1 MEKRKYR
8 LGDYEFDTYTEYLE
22 AQEDLKKIDL
32 ITEEVDIN
40 DVDVAARLYTL
51 IRNNEIVFHS
61 KIGVS
66 FFMYL
71 SDIVANKSLLMA
83 EEQKEHE
90 ALKWKNSRRARKY
103 RLVGVLCVIAAV
115 VCFGYFAYAD
125 YLEDQS
131 AQEMKRLQD
140 MQNMTG
146 HYIEEEGYIEQPDTD
161 ADNVPEVN
169 IPDQTADASGDAAP
183 EKPEKIPDILP
194 EYEEIYAENQDLAG
208 WLEIDGTSINYPV
221 LQSDTEKDSLF
232 YLTHSFAKK
241 KDKNGSLFMDYRN
254 DFLNRDTN
262 IIIYG
267 HNMKN
272 GAMFGSLK
280 KYLDKGY
287 LEKHKKIRFD
297 TIYER
302 GTYEV
307 IGAFLSEVSYQDE
320 YTFRYYNFLNAENE
334 SEFEA
339 FRVNVMQLDALKKGT
354 LDAKYGDQLLTLS
367 TCNSYTD
374 EGRMF
379 IIAKRID
386 KTSKKQQMGE
396 IES

>member
-1 MEKRKYR
+1 MMEKKKYR
-8 LGDYEFDTYTEYLE
+8 LGDYEFDTYEEYLE

-40 DVDVAARLYTL
+40 DVDVAARLYTR
-51 IRNNEIVFHS
+51 IRNKEIVFHS
-61 KIGVS
+61 KVGIN

-71 SDIVANKSLLMA
+71 SDIVANHSMIMV
-83 EEQKEHE
+83 EEKKAQEN
-90 ALKWKNSRRARKY
+90 LKKKNTKQVKKY
-103 RLVGVLCVIAAV
+103 RLAGVLCVLAAV
-115 VCFGYFAYAD
+115 VCFGYFAYTD
-125 YLEDQS
+125 YLEEQS
-131 AQEMKRLQD
+131 ALEMKRLQD

-146 HYIEEEGYIEQPDTD
+146 HYIEEEPSSEQPEDD
-161 ADNVPEVN
+161 ADDTKKE
-169 IPDQTADASGDAAP
+169 DDTEQADASDEP
-183 EKPEKIPDILP
+183 QEQPDILP

-208 WLEIDGTSINYPV
+208 WLEIDGTTINYPV
-221 LQSDTEKDSLF
+221 LQSDSEEDSQF

-267 HNMKN
+267 HNMKS

-280 KYLDKGY
+280 KYLDQGY
-287 LEKHKKIRFD
+287 LEKHAKIRFD
-297 TIYER
+297 TIYEY

-320 YTFRYYNFLNAENE
+320 YTFRYYNFLNADTE

-367 TCNSYTD
+367 TCSSYTD

-379 IIAKRID
+379 IIAKRI
-386 KTSKKQQMGE
+386 E
-396 IES
+396 

>member
-1 MEKRKYR
+1 MMEKKKYK
-8 LGDYEFDTYTEYLE
+8 LGDYEFDTYEEYLE

-40 DVDVAARLYTL
+40 DVDVAARLYTR
-51 IRNNEIVFHS
+51 IRNKEIVFHS
-61 KIGVS
+61 KVGIN

-71 SDIVANKSLLMA
+71 SDIVANHSMLMV
-83 EEQKEHE
+83 EEKKAQED
-90 ALKWKNSRRARKY
+90 LKKKNNKRAKKY
-103 RLVGVLCVIAAV
+103 RLAGVICVLAAA
-115 VCFGYFAYAD
+115 VCFGYFAYTD

-131 AQEMKRLQD
+131 ALEMKRLQD

-146 HYIEEEGYIEQPDTD
+146 HYIEEEAFSEQPENEK
-161 ADNVPEVN
+161 AVAQAEE
-169 IPDQTADASGDAAP
+169 PDQSDQPKKETSD
-183 EKPEKIPDILP
+183 EQKKLPDILP
-194 EYEEIYAENQDLAG
+194 EYQEIYAENEDLVG
-208 WLEIDGTSINYPV
+208 WLEIDGTVINYPV
-221 LQSDTEKDSLF
+221 LQSDSEENSQF

-254 DFLNRDTN
+254 DFVDRDTN

-267 HNMKN
+267 HNMKS
-272 GAMFGSLK
+272 GAMFGTLK
-280 KYLDKGY
+280 KYLEKGY
-287 LEKHKKIRFD
+287 LEKHPKIRFD

-320 YTFRYYNFLNAENE
+320 YTFRYYNFLNANNE

-339 FRVNVMQLDALKKGT
+339 FCVNVMQLDALKKGT

-367 TCNSYTD
+367 TCSSYTD

-379 IIAKRID
+379 IIAKRI
-386 KTSKKQQMGE
+386 E
-396 IES
+396 

>member
-8 LGDYEFDTYTEYLE
+8 LGDYEFDTYEEYLE
-22 AQEDLKKIDL
+22 AEEDLKKIDL

-40 DVDVAARLYTL
+40 DIDVAVRLYTR
-51 IRNNEIVFHS
+51 IRNKEIVFHS
-61 KIGVS
+61 KVGIN

-71 SDIVANKSLLMA
+71 SDIVANHSMLMV
-83 EEQKEHE
+83 EEKKAQENRKE
-90 ALKWKNSRRARKY
+90 KNNRRAKHY
-103 RLVGVLCVIAAV
+103 RLAGAICVLAAV
-115 VCFGYFAYAD
+115 ACFGYFAYTD
-125 YLEDQS
+125 YLEEQS
-131 AQEMKRLQD
+131 ALEMKRLQD

-146 HYIEEEGYIEQPDTD
+146 HYIEEEAFLEQPGDGTGTAKTD
-161 ADNVPEVN
+161 SPDEVKPDEPEKKQPVQKETE
-169 IPDQTADASGDAAP
+169 QTAQV
-183 EKPEKIPDILP
+183 EKLPDILP
-194 EYEEIYAENQDLAG
+194 EYEEIYAENNDLAG
-208 WLEIDGTSINYPV
+208 WLQIDGTEINYPV
-221 LQSDTEKDSLF
+221 LQSGSEEDSQF

-254 DFLNRDTN
+254 DFVDRDTN

-267 HNMKN
+267 HNMKS

-280 KYLDKGY
+280 KYLEKDY
-287 LEKHKKIRFD
+287 LEKHAKIRFD

-320 YTFRYYNFLNAENE
+320 YTFRYYNFLNADNK

-339 FRVNVMQLDALKKGT
+339 FAVNVMQLDALKQGT

-367 TCNSYTD
+367 TCSSYTD

-379 IIAKRID
+379 IIAKRI
-386 KTSKKQQMGE
+386 K
-396 IES
+396 

>member
-1 MEKRKYR
+1 MMEKRKFR
-8 LGDYEFDTYTEYLE
+8 LGDYEFDSYREYLE

-61 KIGVS
+61 KVGIS

-71 SDIVANKSLLMA
+71 SDVVANHSMYLADEKK
-83 EEQKEHE
+83 EQELCRQKDR
-90 ALKWKNSRRARKY
+90 KRARKY
-103 RLVGVLCVIAAV
+103 RLAGVLCVCAALL
-115 VCFGYFAYAD
+115 CFGYFTYED
-125 YLEDQS
+125 YLSDQ
-131 AQEMKRLQD
+131 AALEMKRLQD

-146 HYIEEEGYIEQPDTD
+146 HYIEEEAYQSTDTLSGPAVTEPVEQVGASAP
-161 ADNVPEVN
+161 ADEKKK
-169 IPDQTADASGDAAP
+169 
-183 EKPEKIPDILP
+183 EKPELLP
-194 EYEEIYAENQDLAG
+194 EYKELYAENPDLVG
-208 WLEIDGTSINYPV
+208 WLEIEGTVINYPV
-221 LQSDTEKDSLF
+221 LQSDDEEHSQY

-254 DFLNRDTN
+254 DFVDRDTN
-262 IIIYG
+262 LIVYG

-280 KYLDKGY
+280 EYLEKGY
-287 LEKHKKIRFD
+287 LEKHPTIRFD
-297 TIYER
+297 TIYEH

-320 YTFRYYNFLNAENE
+320 YTFRYYNFLNAASE
-334 SEFEA
+334 SEFDA
-339 FRVNVMQLDALKKGT
+339 FCVNVMQLDALKKGT
-354 LDAKYGDQLLTLS
+354 LDAKYGDKLLTLS
-367 TCNSYTD
+367 TCSSYTD

-379 IIAKRID
+379 IIAK
-386 KTSKKQQMGE
+386 K
-396 IES
+396 IEK

>member
-1 MEKRKYR
+1 MMEKKKYK
-8 LGDYEFDTYTEYLE
+8 LGDYEFDTYEEYLE

-40 DVDVAARLYTL
+40 DVDVAARLYTR
-51 IRNNEIVFHS
+51 IRNKEIVFHS
-61 KIGVS
+61 KVGIN

-71 SDIVANKSLLMA
+71 SDIVANHSMLMV
-83 EEQKEHE
+83 EEKKAQED
-90 ALKWKNSRRARKY
+90 LKKKNNKRAKKY
-103 RLVGVLCVIAAV
+103 RLAGVICVLAAA
-115 VCFGYFAYAD
+115 VCFGYFAYTD
-125 YLEDQS
+125 YLEEQS
-131 AQEMKRLQD
+131 ALEMKRLQD

-146 HYIEEEGYIEQPDTD
+146 HYIEEEAFSEQPENDKAVAQEED
-161 ADNVPEVN
+161 
-169 IPDQTADASGDAAP
+169 PDQSDQP
-183 EKPEKIPDILP
+183 EKETSDEQKELPDILP
-194 EYEEIYAENQDLAG
+194 EYQEIYAENKDLVG
-208 WLEIDGTSINYPV
+208 WLEIDGTVINYPV
-221 LQSDTEKDSLF
+221 LQSDSEENSQF

-254 DFLNRDTN
+254 DFVDRDTN

-267 HNMKN
+267 HNMKS
-272 GAMFGSLK
+272 GAMFGTLK
-280 KYLDKGY
+280 KYLEKGY
-287 LEKHKKIRFD
+287 LEKHPKIRFD

-320 YTFRYYNFLNAENE
+320 YTFRYYNFLNANNE

-339 FRVNVMQLDALKKGT
+339 FCVNVMQLDALKKGT

-367 TCNSYTD
+367 TCSSYTD

-379 IIAKRID
+379 IIAKRI
-386 KTSKKQQMGE
+386 E
-396 IES
+396 

>member
-1 MEKRKYR
+1 MMQKKKYR
-8 LGDYEFDTYTEYLE
+8 LGDYEFDTYEEYLE

-40 DVDVAARLYTL
+40 DVDVAARLYTR
-51 IRNNEIVFHS
+51 IRNKEIIFHS
-61 KIGVS
+61 KVGIN

-71 SDIVANKSLLMA
+71 SDIVANQSMALA
-83 EEQKEHE
+83 EEKKAQEN
-90 ALKWKNSRRARKY
+90 LKKKNTKRARKY
-103 RLVGVLCVIAAV
+103 RIAGVICVCAAV
-115 VCFGYFAYAD
+115 ACFGYFAYAD
-125 YLEDQS
+125 YLDEQS

-146 HYIEEEGYIEQPDTD
+146 HYIEEEDFSEEAQEDTPAQEETPAEEQT
-161 ADNVPEVN
+161 ETK
-169 IPDQTADASGDAAP
+169 DQT
-183 EKPEKIPDILP
+183 ETKQLKILP
-194 EYEEIYAENQDLAG
+194 EYEQIYAENSDLVG
-208 WLEIDGTSINYPV
+208 WLEIDGTVINYPV
-221 LQSDTEKDSLF
+221 LQSDTEQDSQF

-254 DFLNRDTN
+254 DFVDRDTN

-280 KYLDKGY
+280 KYLEKGY
-287 LEKHKKIRFD
+287 LEQHKKVRFD
-297 TIYER
+297 TIYEH

-307 IGAFLSEVSYQDE
+307 IDAFLSEASYQDE
-320 YTFRYYNFLNAENE
+320 YTFRYYNFLNAKNE
-334 SEFEA
+334 AEFDA
-339 FRVNVMQLDALKKGT
+339 FSVNVMQLDALKKGT

-367 TCNSYTD
+367 TCSSYTE

-379 IIAKRID
+379 IIAKKVD
-386 KTSKKQQMGE
+386 
-396 IES
+396 

>member
-1 MEKRKYR
+1 MMEKKKYR
-8 LGDYEFDTYTEYLE
+8 LGDYEFDTYEEYLE

-40 DVDVAARLYTL
+40 DVDVAARLYTR
-51 IRNNEIVFHS
+51 IRNKEIIFHS
-61 KIGVS
+61 KIGIN

-71 SDIVANKSLLMA
+71 SDIVANHSMLLA
-83 EEQKEHE
+83 EEKKAQEDQK
-90 ALKWKNSRRARKY
+90 KKNSKRARKY
-103 RLVGVLCVIAAV
+103 RIAGVICVVAAV
-115 VCFGYFAYAD
+115 ACFGYFAYAD
-125 YLEDQS
+125 YMDTQS

-146 HYIEEEGYIEQPDTD
+146 HYIAEEDFSEEADENDPTQDETAESDTAEQEDETGT
-161 ADNVPEVN
+161 ALPE
-169 IPDQTADASGDAAP
+169 
-183 EKPEKIPDILP
+183 ILP
-194 EYEEIYAENQDLAG
+194 EYEQIYAENPDLVG
-208 WLEIDGTSINYPV
+208 WLEIEGTVINYPV
-221 LQSDTEKDSLF
+221 LQSDTEEDSQF

-254 DFLNRDTN
+254 DFVNRDTN

-272 GAMFGSLK
+272 GSMFGSLK
-280 KYLDKGY
+280 NYLEKGY
-287 LEKHKKIRFD
+287 LEQHKTVRFD
-297 TIYER
+297 TIYEH

-307 IGAFLSEVSYQDE
+307 IDAFLSEVSYQDE
-320 YTFRYYNFLNAENE
+320 YTFRYYNFLNAKNK

-339 FRVNVMQLDALKKGT
+339 FSVNVMQLDALKKGT

-367 TCNSYTD
+367 TCSSYTE

-379 IIAKRID
+379 IIAKKVD
-386 KTSKKQQMGE
+386 
-396 IES
+396 

>member
-1 MEKRKYR
+1 MMEKKKYK
-8 LGDYEFDTYTEYLE
+8 LGDYEFDTYEEYLE

-40 DVDVAARLYTL
+40 DVDVAARLYTR
-51 IRNNEIVFHS
+51 IRNKEIVFHS
-61 KIGVS
+61 KVGIN

-71 SDIVANKSLLMA
+71 SDIVANHSMLMV
-83 EEQKEHE
+83 EEKKAQDD
-90 ALKWKNSRRARKY
+90 LKRINSKRAKNY
-103 RLVGVLCVIAAV
+103 RLVGVICVLAAI
-115 VCFGYFAYAD
+115 VCFGYFAYTD
-125 YLEDQS
+125 YLENQS

-146 HYIEEEGYIEQPDTD
+146 HYIEEEAFLEQPADSDAAQNENPDDTTD
-161 ADNVPEVN
+161 GQE
-169 IPDQTADASGDAAP
+169 QADASDEP
-183 EKPEKIPDILP
+183 KQLPDILP
-194 EYEEIYAENQDLAG
+194 EYEEIYAENNDLVG
-208 WLEIDGTSINYPV
+208 WLQIDGTVINYPV
-221 LQSDTEKDSLF
+221 LQSDSEENSQF

-254 DFLNRDTN
+254 DFVDRDTN

-267 HNMKN
+267 HNMKS

-287 LEKHKKIRFD
+287 LEKHSKIRFD

-320 YTFRYYNFLNAENE
+320 YAFRYYNFLNANNE

-339 FRVNVMQLDALKKGT
+339 FCVNVMQLDALKKGT

-379 IIAKRID
+379 IIAKRI
-386 KTSKKQQMGE
+386 K
-396 IES
+396 

>member
-1 MEKRKYR
+1 MEKKKFR
-8 LGDYEFDTYTEYLE
+8 LGDYEFDTYEEYLE

-40 DVDVAARLYTL
+40 DVDVAARLYTR
-51 IRNNEIVFHS
+51 IRNKEIVFHS
-61 KIGVS
+61 KVGIN

-71 SDIVANKSLLMA
+71 SDIVANHSMLMV
-83 EEQKEHE
+83 EEKKAQED
-90 ALKWKNSRRARKY
+90 LKKKNRKRARKY
-103 RLVGVLCVIAAV
+103 RLAGVICVLAAAG
-115 VCFGYFAYAD
+115 CFGYFAYTD
-125 YLEDQS
+125 YLEDQT
-131 AQEMKRLQD
+131 ALEMKRLQD

-146 HYIEEEGYIEQPDTD
+146 HYIEEEAFSELQDGD
-161 ADNVPEVN
+161 
-169 IPDQTADASGDAAP
+169 ADASQAVKADETNSEQPGKEEPDQP
-183 EKPEKIPDILP
+183 KKLPDILP
-194 EYEEIYAENQDLAG
+194 EYQEIYAENQDLVG
-208 WLEIDGTSINYPV
+208 WLQIDDTIINYPV
-221 LQSDTEKDSLF
+221 LQSDSEEDSQF

-254 DFLNRDTN
+254 DFVDRDTN
-262 IIIYG
+262 LIIYG
-267 HNMKN
+267 HNMKS

-280 KYLDKGY
+280 KYLEKGY
-287 LEKHKKIRFD
+287 LEKHPKIRFD

-320 YTFRYYNFLNAENE
+320 YTFRYYNFLNANNE

-339 FRVNVMQLDALKKGT
+339 FCVNVMQLDALKKGT

-367 TCNSYTD
+367 TCSSYTD

-379 IIAKRID
+379 IIAKRI
-386 KTSKKQQMGE
+386 K
-396 IES
+396 

>member
-1 MEKRKYR
+1 MMEKRKFR
-8 LGDYEFDTYTEYLE
+8 LGDYEFDTYEEYLE

-40 DVDVAARLYTL
+40 DVDVAARLYTR
-51 IRNNEIVFHS
+51 IRNEEIVFHS
-61 KIGVS
+61 KGGIN

-71 SDIVANKSLLMA
+71 SDIVANHSMLMV
-83 EEQKEHE
+83 EEKKAQDD
-90 ALKWKNSRRARKY
+90 LKRINSKRAKNY
-103 RLVGVLCVIAAV
+103 RLVGVICVLAAI
-115 VCFGYFAYAD
+115 VCFGYFAYTD
-125 YLEDQS
+125 YLENQS

-146 HYIEEEGYIEQPDTD
+146 HYIEEEAFLEQPADSDAAQNENPDDTTD
-161 ADNVPEVN
+161 GQE
-169 IPDQTADASGDAAP
+169 QADASDEP
-183 EKPEKIPDILP
+183 KQLPDILP
-194 EYEEIYAENQDLAG
+194 EYEEIYAENNDLVG
-208 WLEIDGTSINYPV
+208 WLQIDGTVINYPV
-221 LQSDTEKDSLF
+221 LQSDSEENSQF

-254 DFLNRDTN
+254 DFVDRDTN

-267 HNMKN
+267 HNMKS

-287 LEKHKKIRFD
+287 LEKHSKIRFD

-307 IGAFLSEVSYQDE
+307 IGVFLSEVSYQDE
-320 YTFRYYNFLNAENE
+320 YAFRYYNFLNANNE

-339 FRVNVMQLDALKKGT
+339 FCGNVMQLDALKKGT

-379 IIAKRID
+379 IIAKRI
-386 KTSKKQQMGE
+386 K
-396 IES
+396 

>member
-1 MEKRKYR
+1 MMEKKKYK
-8 LGDYEFDTYTEYLE
+8 LGDYEFDTYEEYLE

-40 DVDVAARLYTL
+40 DVDVAARLYTR
-51 IRNNEIVFHS
+51 IRNKEIVFHS
-61 KIGVS
+61 KVGIN

-71 SDIVANKSLLMA
+71 SDIVANHSMLMV
-83 EEQKEHE
+83 EEKKAQED
-90 ALKWKNSRRARKY
+90 LKKKNNKRAKKY
-103 RLVGVLCVIAAV
+103 RLAGEICVLAAA
-115 VCFGYFAYAD
+115 VCFGYFAYTD

-131 AQEMKRLQD
+131 ALEMKRLQD

-146 HYIEEEGYIEQPDTD
+146 HYIEEEAFSEQPENDKAVAQAED
-161 ADNVPEVN
+161 
-169 IPDQTADASGDAAP
+169 PDQSDQP
-183 EKPEKIPDILP
+183 EEETSDEQKKLPEILP
-194 EYEEIYAENQDLAG
+194 EYQEIYAENKDLVG
-208 WLEIDGTSINYPV
+208 WLEIDGTVINYPV
-221 LQSDTEKDSLF
+221 LQSDSEENSQF

-254 DFLNRDTN
+254 DFVNRDTN

-267 HNMKN
+267 HNMKS
-272 GAMFGSLK
+272 GAMFGTLK
-280 KYLDKGY
+280 KYLEKGY
-287 LEKHKKIRFD
+287 LEKHPKIRFD

-320 YTFRYYNFLNAENE
+320 YTFRYYNFLNANNE

-339 FRVNVMQLDALKKGT
+339 FCVNVMQLDALKKGT

-367 TCNSYTD
+367 TCSSYTD

-379 IIAKRID
+379 IIAKRI
-386 KTSKKQQMGE
+386 E
-396 IES
+396 

>member
-1 MEKRKYR
+1 MEKKKFR
-8 LGDYEFDTYTEYLE
+8 LGDYEFDTYEEYIE

-40 DVDVAARLYTL
+40 DVDVAARLYTR
-51 IRNNEIVFHS
+51 IRNKEIVFHS
-61 KIGVS
+61 KVGIN

-71 SDIVANKSLLMA
+71 SDIVANHSMLMV
-83 EEQKEHE
+83 EEKKAQED
-90 ALKWKNSRRARKY
+90 LKKKNRKRARKY
-103 RLVGVLCVIAAV
+103 RLAGVICVLAAAG
-115 VCFGYFAYAD
+115 CFGYFAYTD
-125 YLEDQS
+125 YLEDQT
-131 AQEMKRLQD
+131 ALEMKRLQD

-146 HYIEEEGYIEQPDTD
+146 HYIEEEAFSELQDGD
-161 ADNVPEVN
+161 
-169 IPDQTADASGDAAP
+169 ADASQAVKADETNSEQPGKEEPDQP
-183 EKPEKIPDILP
+183 KKLPDILP
-194 EYEEIYAENQDLAG
+194 EYQEIYAENQDLVG
-208 WLEIDGTSINYPV
+208 WLQIDDTIINYPV
-221 LQSDTEKDSLF
+221 LQSDSEEDSQF

-254 DFLNRDTN
+254 DFVDRDTN
-262 IIIYG
+262 LIIYG
-267 HNMKN
+267 HNMKS

-280 KYLDKGY
+280 KYLEKGY
-287 LEKHKKIRFD
+287 LEKHPKIRFD

-320 YTFRYYNFLNAENE
+320 YTFRYYNFLNANNE

-339 FRVNVMQLDALKKGT
+339 FCVNVMQLDALKKGT

-367 TCNSYTD
+367 TCSSYTD

-379 IIAKRID
+379 IIAKRI
-386 KTSKKQQMGE
+386 K
-396 IES
+396 

>member
-1 MEKRKYR
+1 MMEKRKFR
-8 LGDYEFDTYTEYLE
+8 LGDYEFDTYEEYLE

-40 DVDVAARLYTL
+40 DVDVAARLYTR
-51 IRNNEIVFHS
+51 IRNKEIVFHS
-61 KIGVS
+61 KVGIN

-71 SDIVANKSLLMA
+71 SDIVANHSMLMV
-83 EEQKEHE
+83 EEKKAQDD
-90 ALKWKNSRRARKY
+90 LKRINSKRAKNY
-103 RLVGVLCVIAAV
+103 RLVGVICVLAAI
-115 VCFGYFAYAD
+115 VCFGYFAYTD
-125 YLEDQS
+125 YLENQS

-146 HYIEEEGYIEQPDTD
+146 HYIEEEAFLEQPADSDAAQNENPDDTTD
-161 ADNVPEVN
+161 GQE
-169 IPDQTADASGDAAP
+169 QADASDEP
-183 EKPEKIPDILP
+183 KQLPDILP
-194 EYEEIYAENQDLAG
+194 EYEEIYAENNDLVG
-208 WLEIDGTSINYPV
+208 WLQIDGTVINYPV
-221 LQSDTEKDSLF
+221 LQSDSEENSQF

-254 DFLNRDTN
+254 DFVDRDTN

-267 HNMKN
+267 HNMKS

-287 LEKHKKIRFD
+287 LETHSKIRFD
-297 TIYER
+297 TIHDR

-320 YTFRYYNFLNAENE
+320 YAFRYYNFLNANNE

-339 FRVNVMQLDALKKGT
+339 FCVNVMQLDALKKGT

-379 IIAKRID
+379 IIAKRI
-386 KTSKKQQMGE
+386 K
-396 IES
+396 

>member
-1 MEKRKYR
+1 MMKKKYR
-8 LGDYEFDTYTEYLE
+8 LGDYEFDTYEEYLE

-32 ITEEVDIN
+32 ITKEVDIN
-40 DVDVAARLYTL
+40 DVDVAARLYTR
-51 IRNNEIVFHS
+51 IRNKEIIFHS
-61 KIGVS
+61 KVGIN

-71 SDIVANKSLLMA
+71 SDIVAKHSMIMIEEKKAQENLKKKNKK
-83 EEQKEHE
+83 QVK
-90 ALKWKNSRRARKY
+90 KY
-103 RLVGVLCVIAAV
+103 RFAGVVCVLTAV
-115 VCFGYFAYAD
+115 VCFGYFAYTD
-125 YLEDQS
+125 YLEEQS
-131 AQEMKRLQD
+131 ELEMKRLQD

-146 HYIEEEGYIEQPDTD
+146 HYIEEEGYMEQPEDATDDT
-161 ADNVPEVN
+161 PEVKA
-169 IPDQTADASGDAAP
+169 DQAADIP
-183 EKPEKIPDILP
+183 EKEASKKPQKLPDILP
-194 EYEEIYAENQDLAG
+194 EYEEIYAENEDLVG
-208 WLEIDGTSINYPV
+208 WLEIDGTSVNYPV
-221 LQSDTEKDSLF
+221 LQSDSEENSQF

-267 HNMKN
+267 HNMKS
-272 GAMFGSLK
+272 GAMFGVLK

-287 LEKHKKIRFD
+287 LEKHAKIRFD
-297 TIYER
+297 TIYEH
-302 GTYEV
+302 GAYEV

-367 TCNSYTD
+367 TCSSYTD

-386 KTSKKQQMGE
+386 KTS
-396 IES
+396 

>member
-1 MEKRKYR
+1 MEKKKYK
-8 LGDYEFDTYTEYLE
+8 LGDYEFDTYEEYLE

-40 DVDVAARLYTL
+40 DVDVAARLYTR
-51 IRNNEIVFHS
+51 IRNKEIVFHS
-61 KIGVS
+61 KVGIN

-71 SDIVANKSLLMA
+71 SDIVANHSMLMV
-83 EEQKEHE
+83 EEKKAQED
-90 ALKWKNSRRARKY
+90 LKKTNNKRAKKY
-103 RLVGVLCVIAAV
+103 RLAGVICVLAAA
-115 VCFGYFAYAD
+115 VCFGYFAYTD

-131 AQEMKRLQD
+131 ALEMKRLQD

-146 HYIEEEGYIEQPDTD
+146 HYIEEEAFSEQPENDK
-161 ADNVPEVN
+161 EVAQAEDLDQS
-169 IPDQTADASGDAAP
+169 DQTEEETSDEQKQLP
-183 EKPEKIPDILP
+183 EILP
-194 EYEEIYAENQDLAG
+194 EYQEIYAENEDLVG
-208 WLEIDGTSINYPV
+208 WLEIDGTVINYPV
-221 LQSDTEKDSLF
+221 LQSDSEEDSQF

-254 DFLNRDTN
+254 DFVDRDTN

-267 HNMKN
+267 HNMKS
-272 GAMFGSLK
+272 GAMFGTLK
-280 KYLDKGY
+280 KYLEKGY
-287 LEKHKKIRFD
+287 LEKHPKIRFD

-320 YTFRYYNFLNAENE
+320 YTFRYYNFLNANNE
-334 SEFEA
+334 SEFQA
-339 FRVNVMQLDALKKGT
+339 FCVNVMQLSASKKGV

-367 TCNSYTD
+367 TCSSYTD

-379 IIAKRID
+379 IIAKRI
-386 KTSKKQQMGE
+386 E
-396 IES
+396 

>member
-1 MEKRKYR
+1 MMKKKKYR
-8 LGDYEFDTYTEYLE
+8 LGDYEFDTYEEYLE

-32 ITEEVDIN
+32 ITKEVDIN
-40 DVDVAARLYTL
+40 DVDVAARLYTR
-51 IRNNEIVFHS
+51 IRNKEIIFHS
-61 KIGVS
+61 KVGIN

-71 SDIVANKSLLMA
+71 SDIVANHSMIMI
-83 EEQKEHE
+83 EEKKAQEN
-90 ALKWKNSRRARKY
+90 LKKKNKKQVKKY
-103 RLVGVLCVIAAV
+103 RFAGLVCVLTAV
-115 VCFGYFAYAD
+115 VCFGYFAYTD
-125 YLEDQS
+125 YLEEQS
-131 AQEMKRLQD
+131 ELEMKRLQD

-146 HYIEEEGYIEQPDTD
+146 HYIEEEGYIEQPEDAADDT
-161 ADNVPEVN
+161 PEVKA
-169 IPDQTADASGDAAP
+169 DQAADIP
-183 EKPEKIPDILP
+183 EKEASKKPQKLPDILP
-194 EYEEIYAENQDLAG
+194 EYEEIYAENEDLVG
-208 WLEIDGTSINYPV
+208 WLEIGGTSVNYPV
-221 LQSDTEKDSLF
+221 LQSDSEENSQF

-267 HNMKN
+267 HNMKS
-272 GAMFGSLK
+272 GAMFGVLK

-287 LEKHKKIRFD
+287 LEKHAKIRFD
-297 TIYER
+297 TIYEH
-302 GTYEV
+302 GAYEV

-367 TCNSYTD
+367 TCSSYTD

-386 KTSKKQQMGE
+386 KTS
-396 IES
+396 

>member
-1 MEKRKYR
+1 MMEKRKFR
-8 LGDYEFDTYTEYLE
+8 LGDYEFDTYEEYLE

-40 DVDVAARLYTL
+40 DVDVAARLYTR
-51 IRNNEIVFHS
+51 IRNKEIVFHS
-61 KIGVS
+61 KVGIN

-71 SDIVANKSLLMA
+71 SDIVANHSMLMV
-83 EEQKEHE
+83 EEKKAQDD
-90 ALKWKNSRRARKY
+90 LKRINSKRAKNY
-103 RLVGVLCVIAAV
+103 RLVGVICVLAAI
-115 VCFGYFAYAD
+115 VCFGYFAYTD
-125 YLEDQS
+125 YLENQS

-146 HYIEEEGYIEQPDTD
+146 HYIEEEAFLEQSADSDAAQNENPDDTTD
-161 ADNVPEVN
+161 GQE
-169 IPDQTADASGDAAP
+169 QADASDEP
-183 EKPEKIPDILP
+183 KQLPDILP
-194 EYEEIYAENQDLAG
+194 EYEEIYAENNDLVG
-208 WLEIDGTSINYPV
+208 WLQIDGTVINYPV
-221 LQSDTEKDSLF
+221 LQSDSEENSQF

-254 DFLNRDTN
+254 DFVDRDTN

-267 HNMKN
+267 HNMKS

-287 LEKHKKIRFD
+287 LEKHSKIRFD

-320 YTFRYYNFLNAENE
+320 YAFRYYNFLNANNE

-339 FRVNVMQLDALKKGT
+339 FCVNVMQLDALKKGT

-379 IIAKRID
+379 IIAKRI
-386 KTSKKQQMGE
+386 K
-396 IES
+396 

>member
-1 MEKRKYR
+1 MEKKKYK
-8 LGDYEFDTYTEYLE
+8 LGDYEFDTYEEYLE
-22 AQEDLKKIDL
+22 AEEDLKKIDL
-32 ITEEVDIN
+32 ITEELDIN
-40 DVDVAARLYTL
+40 DIDVAIRLYTC
-51 IRNNEIVFHS
+51 IRNKEIIFHS
-61 KIGVS
+61 KVGIN

-71 SDIVANKSLLMA
+71 SDIVANHSMRMV
-83 EEQKEHE
+83 EEKKAQED
-90 ALKWKNSRRARKY
+90 RKY
-103 RLVGVLCVIAAV
+103 KNNKRAKQYRLAGVICVLAAV
-115 VCFGYFAYAD
+115 ACFGYFVYMD
-125 YLEDQS
+125 YLENQS
-131 AQEMKRLQD
+131 ALEMKRLQD

-146 HYIEEEGYIEQPDTD
+146 HYIEEEAFLDQPGVVVETAKQDVSDTEKED
-161 ADNVPEVN
+161 
-169 IPDQTADASGDAAP
+169 AP
-183 EKPEKIPDILP
+183 EKKQPNGQESKQPEESKKLSDILP
-194 EYEEIYAENQDLAG
+194 EYQEIYAENDDLVG
-208 WLEIDGTSINYPV
+208 WLQIDGTQINYPV
-221 LQSDTEKDSLF
+221 LQSDSEADSQF

-254 DFLNRDTN
+254 DFVNRDTN

-280 KYLDKGY
+280 KYLEKDY
-287 LEKHKKIRFD
+287 LEKHARLRFD

-320 YTFRYYNFLNAENE
+320 YTFRYYNFLNADNK

-339 FRVNVMQLDALKKGT
+339 FAVNVMQLDALKQGT

-367 TCNSYTD
+367 TCSSYTD

-379 IIAKRID
+379 IIAKRI
-386 KTSKKQQMGE
+386 K
-396 IES
+396 